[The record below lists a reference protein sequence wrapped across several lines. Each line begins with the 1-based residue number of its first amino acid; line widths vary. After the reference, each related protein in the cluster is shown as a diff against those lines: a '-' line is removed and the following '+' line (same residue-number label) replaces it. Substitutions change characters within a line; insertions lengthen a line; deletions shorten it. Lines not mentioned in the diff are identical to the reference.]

1 MNIATPR
8 FWMLAISA
16 LLLAAFVE
24 LAAAQVETKE
34 RTVKAQPGQDLR
46 IGVFASIRPDCK
58 SGVLPTI
65 KLKEPP
71 SHGNV
76 TVKQGKLRTTN
87 FRQCL
92 AVEVPAFVVVYR
104 SKPDYS
110 GADAVSLEII
120 NADGKT
126 QIQRI
131 MISVGSNAPGQSI

>member
-1 MNIATPR
+1 MNTLTR
-8 FWMLAISA
+8 RSCMLAIWALFIA
-16 LLLAAFVE
+16 LLVE
-24 LAAAQVETKE
+24 PASAQVETKE

-58 SGVLPTI
+58 SGALPTI

-110 GADAVSLEII
+110 GSDTVSLEII

-131 MISVGSNAPGQSI
+131 MILVGSNPGQSI